1 MFKFLYTLLTNPLGL
16 PINPIWEYLILLIVG
31 EVVHE
36 IAWQVSPGGELGS
49 FIYWVTKLLAF
60 VVIWAVLYGI
70 IWFAQFVSTYIWW
83 IIGVLG
89 VISIALTIVRICINR
104 KFNSANEDK

>member
-1 MFKFLYTLLTNPLGL
+1 MLKFLYTIFTNPLGL
-16 PINPIWEYLILLIVG
+16 PISPIWEYIILLIVG

-60 VVIWAVLYGI
+60 VAIWAVLYGI
-70 IWFAQFVSTYIWW
+70 IWLVQFVATYIWW

-89 VISIALTIVRICINR
+89 VISIALTIARKCPNR
-104 KFNSANEDK
+104 KYGRANGDK